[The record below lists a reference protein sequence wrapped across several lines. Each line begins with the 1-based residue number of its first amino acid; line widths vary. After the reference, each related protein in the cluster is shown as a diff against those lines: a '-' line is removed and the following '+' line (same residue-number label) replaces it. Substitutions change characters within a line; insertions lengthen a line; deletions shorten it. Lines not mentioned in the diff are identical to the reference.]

1 MKVLTL
7 ISGGDTGGA
16 KTHVLSLLRELSR
29 IMDVQ
34 LVCFMKGDFSKEAA
48 AMGIPTE
55 VIEGNPL
62 SALPK
67 LRRLAAAFRCDIIHC
82 HGSRGNFMGMLLQKT
97 VKAPLLTTVHSDYKL
112 DYLGRPLRAAVY
124 GTLNAIALR
133 NMDFMTGVS
142 DSMSSLLIR
151 RGFDPANIFTIYNG
165 IEFDRAVQDFDR
177 IAWLRSLGLD
187 IPEDALVAGIA
198 ARLDP
203 VKDIPTLLQAFAKAH
218 ARVPKLHLLIAGD
231 GQKKEAL
238 QKLAISLGVGKQ
250 VHFLGWL
257 DNTDDFYRALDINTL
272 TSRSETFP
280 YALTEGAKFFLPT
293 VSSRVGGVPQ
303 LIDHGVSGLL
313 FEPGDWETLAEQ
325 LVTLALDAD
334 LRRTLGQSLGQKAR
348 SAFSLEASCR
358 RQLEIYETVL
368 RRYAKRDELKKHGIM
383 ICGAYGHGNAGD
395 EAILEAIVTEMR
407 TLDADLPITVLSRTP
422 KETAVRC
429 GVRAKHSF
437 ALLGILPAM
446 RRTKLF
452 LCGGGTLM
460 QDATSSRSLWYY
472 LFMLA
477 AAKRRGCRVLMY
489 GCGIGPLNTAF
500 DRRLAQKTLNRH
512 VDAITLR
519 ESSSLREL
527 EALGV
532 TKPELTLSADPAL
545 SLPRAGEAETD
556 AALRAHGLSPEGRY
570 AAFCLRLWPGFDGKV
585 DAFAATAR
593 HAWQAHGLTPV
604 FLSINHRSDGAA
616 AEKVCALLGDVPYVL
631 LHEPMPTGL
640 TIGLLS
646 RMELVLSMRLH
657 GLIFAAGCGI
667 PHVGVAYDKKV
678 TAFMDY
684 TGQKNHLPFDA
695 AEAEKLCALLDSA
708 LTCSKPE
715 ELAAAARIL
724 FERESNNI
732 AAAKRLLES

>member
-29 IMDVQ
+29 TIDVQ
-34 LVCFMKGDFSKEAA
+34 LVCFMKGAFSEEAA

-62 SALPK
+62 SALRK
-67 LRRLAAAFRCDIIHC
+67 LRRLAEAFRCDIIHC
-82 HGSRGNFMGMLLQKT
+82 HGARGNFMGMLLQKS
-97 VKAPLLTTVHSDYKL
+97 VKAPLLSTVHSDYKL
-112 DYLGRPLRAAVY
+112 DYLGRPTGAAVY

-133 NMDFMTGVS
+133 HMDFLAGVS

-151 RGFDPANIFTIYNG
+151 RGFDPAKIFTIYNG
-165 IEFDRAVQDFDR
+165 ITFDHTPQDFDR
-177 IAWLRSLGLD
+177 SAWFRSLGLD
-187 IPEDALVAGIA
+187 IPEDAIVAGIA

-203 VKDIPTLLQAFAKAH
+203 VKDIPTLLHAFAQAH
-218 ARVPKLHLLIAGD
+218 RRVAKLRLLIAGD
-231 GQKKEAL
+231 GQQMEAL
-238 QKLAISLGVGKQ
+238 QKLALALGVENE

-257 DNTDDFYRALDINTL
+257 HNTEDFYRAIDINTL
-272 TSRSETFP
+272 SSRSETFP
-280 YALTEGAKFFLPT
+280 YALTEGTKFFLPT

-303 LIDHGVSGLL
+303 LIDHGVNGLL
-313 FEPGDWETLAEQ
+313 FEPGDRETLAEH
-325 LVTLALDAD
+325 LVSLALDAD
-334 LRRTLGQSLGQKAR
+334 KRRTMGLRLGEKAR
-348 SAFSLEASCR
+348 REFSLEASCR
-358 RQLEIYETVL
+358 RQLEIYETAL
-368 RRYAKRDELKKHGIM
+368 RRYARRDELKNQGIM

-395 EAILEAIVTEMR
+395 EAILEAIVTEMH
-407 TLDADLPITVLSRTP
+407 TLDKDLPITVLSRTP

-437 ALLGILPAM
+437 DLFGVLRAM
-446 RRTKLF
+446 RRTRLF

-477 AAKRRGCRVLMY
+477 AAKRLGCRVLMY
-489 GCGIGPLNTAF
+489 GCGIGPLHTAF
-500 DRRLAQKTLNRH
+500 DRRLARKMLNRH

-519 ESSSLREL
+519 ESTSLREL
-527 EALGV
+527 ESLGV

-545 SLPRAGEAETD
+545 SLPRAGAEETD
-556 AALRAHGLSPEGRY
+556 AALRAHGLSPEGHY

-585 DAFAATAR
+585 EAFADTAR
-593 HAWQAHGLTPV
+593 YAWQAHGLTPV

-616 AEKVCALLGDVPYVL
+616 AEKVCALLGDVPHVL

-657 GLIFAAGCGI
+657 GLIFAVGCGI

>member
-238 QKLAISLGVGKQ
+238 QKLAISLGVEKQ

-368 RRYAKRDELKKHGIM
+368 RRYARRDELKKHGIM

-500 DRRLAQKTLNRH
+500 DRRLAQKRSTAMWTRSRCANQAACVNWRLWASRSRSLRSRPTRH
-512 VDAITLR
+512 FRCRARARRRRTLR
-519 ESSSLREL
+519 CARTVFPRRGDMQPSACGSGRALTGKSRPLR
-527 EALGV
+527 
-532 TKPELTLSADPAL
+532 P
-545 SLPRAGEAETD
+545 PRATPGRRTAS
-556 AALRAHGLSPEGRY
+556 RPFSSPSTTE
-570 AAFCLRLWPGFDGKV
+570 
-585 DAFAATAR
+585 ATA
-593 HAWQAHGLTPV
+593 PPPK
-604 FLSINHRSDGAA
+604 RSARCSGM
-616 AEKVCALLGDVPYVL
+616 C
-631 LHEPMPTGL
+631 PMFCCT
-640 TIGLLS
+640 S
-646 RMELVLSMRLH
+646 RCRR
-657 GLIFAAGCGI
+657 A
-667 PHVGVAYDKKV
+667 
-678 TAFMDY
+678 
-684 TGQKNHLPFDA
+684 
-695 AEAEKLCALLDSA
+695 
-708 LTCSKPE
+708 
-715 ELAAAARIL
+715 
-724 FERESNNI
+724 
-732 AAAKRLLES
+732 

>member
-7 ISGGDTGGA
+7 IGGGDTGGA

-165 IEFDRAVQDFDR
+165 IEFDLAVQDFDR

-218 ARVPKLHLLIAGD
+218 ARVPKLQLLIAGD

-238 QKLAISLGVGKQ
+238 QKLAISLGVEKQ

-325 LVTLALDAD
+325 LVMLALDAD

-368 RRYAKRDELKKHGIM
+368 RRYARRDELKKQGIM

-422 KETAVRC
+422 KATAVRC
-429 GVRAKHSF
+429 GVRTKHSF
-437 ALLGILPAM
+437 DLVGVLRTM
-446 RRTKLF
+446 RRTRLF

-585 DAFAATAR
+585 EAFAATAR

-640 TIGLLS
+640 TVGLLS
-646 RMELVLSMRLH
+646 RMKLVLSMRLH

-684 TGQKNHLPFDA
+684 TGQKNHLPFDTA
-695 AEAEKLCALLDSA
+695 SAQKLCALLDAALTDSA
-708 LTCSKPE
+708 LE
-715 ELAAAARIL
+715 DLASAAQIL
-724 FERESNNI
+724 FEKEANNI
-732 AAAKRLLES
+732 AAARRLLKS